1 MSSPF
6 ECCCDERRFMPPSD
20 ESSLGAGEVKILICV
35 KSKTEG
41 AAKFCRSIK
50 KNWKCLG
57 FRVCRFRFLRGAGR
71 RVRRRGACGKRA
83 ECEGERQERARRRKP
98 ADPLGIRRDQPAAGS
113 GPGRSRTSVV
123 LTHYFGLL
131 PDAHAREVLPSI
143 IATSVP
149 GRGAIPCALSPKHS
163 AVSGLSGLI
172 ATTLTPRALR
182 ARRPPAF
189 S

>member
-50 KNWKCLG
+50 KDSG
-57 FRVCRFRFLRGAGR
+57 FLRGAGR

-83 ECEGERQERARRRKP
+83 ECEGERRERARRRKP

-123 LTHYFGLL
+123 LMHYFGLL

-182 ARRPPAF
+182 ARRPAAF